1 MRRRFFQPSVYYE
14 GLSVATKNPTATV
27 IIMIVESQSQSPE
40 AHSRP
45 IFAVVVGLKARAL
58 VRLLL
63 ASLKFPV
70 FSSVE
75 FFVFDK

>member
-1 MRRRFFQPSVYYE
+1 MRRRFFQPPVYYE
-14 GLSVATKNPTATV
+14 GLSVATKNPTAAV
-27 IIMIVESQSQSPE
+27 IMVVESQSPE

-63 ASLKFPV
+63 ASSKFSV